1 MVSLCREIFL
11 LCFATAVL
19 TFFIAGLLYRLCFE
33 HVNNLGAYSIPP
45 ETGLL
50 IPSVLNSYDPICGG
64 LVSNLMIQRLI
75 AAVAVSVLIACCSMF
90 LYSQLLRKRA
100 QFIVRTTY
108 ELSEEKRSHTV
119 GEIRERFGSGLQ
131 LDECRGSECGYKIVL
146 SNRVLAA
153 LHLVPF
159 TEMESY
165 FWTRDA
171 VVYRNMLDYTTTV
184 NRRYR
189 IVSHVQID
197 FCKGCQAVDIHPWDA
212 ASPLDTNG
220 LVGIGSEATAQ
231 SRRTIL
237 SINTGCLTRL
247 GGCQTV
253 ADLLPAAWKRT
264 ADGKI
269 ACVIQ
274 NDRGFVEKPADWP

>member
-1 MVSLCREIFL
+1 M
-11 LCFATAVL
+11 
-19 TFFIAGLLYRLCFE
+19 
-33 HVNNLGAYSIPP
+33 
-45 ETGLL
+45 
-50 IPSVLNSYDPICGG
+50 
-64 LVSNLMIQRLI
+64 SNWVVIQRLT
-75 AAVAVSVLIACCSMF
+75 AAVAVLVLIACCSVF
-90 LYSQLLRKRA
+90 LYSGLLRKRA

-108 ELSEEKRSHTV
+108 ELSDEKRSHTV
-119 GEIRERFGSGLQ
+119 GEIRRRLGSGLQ
-131 LDECRGSECGYKIVL
+131 LDECRGSECVYKITL

-153 LHLVPF
+153 LHLVPY

-237 SINTGCLTRL
+237 SINTGCLTRF

-253 ADLLPAAWKRT
+253 ADLLPAVWKRT
-264 ADGKI
+264 ANGKI
-269 ACVIQ
+269 TCVIQ
-274 NDRGFVEKPADWP
+274 NDRGFVEKPANWP

>member
-1 MVSLCREIFL
+1 MS
-11 LCFATAVL
+11 
-19 TFFIAGLLYRLCFE
+19 
-33 HVNNLGAYSIPP
+33 NW
-45 ETGLL
+45 
-50 IPSVLNSYDPICGG
+50 
-64 LVSNLMIQRLI
+64 LVIQRLT
-75 AAVAVSVLIACCSMF
+75 AAVAVSVLIACCSVF

-100 QFIVRTTY
+100 QSIVRTTY

-119 GEIRERFGSGLQ
+119 EEIRQRFGSGLQ
-131 LDECRGSECGYKIVL
+131 LDECRGSECIYKIAL

-153 LHLVPF
+153 LHLVPY

-197 FCKGCQAVDIHPWDA
+197 FCKGCQAVYIHPWDA

-220 LVGIGSEATAQ
+220 LVGIGSETTAQ
-231 SRRTIL
+231 SRRIIL
-237 SINTGCLTRL
+237 SINTGCLTRF

-253 ADLLPAAWKRT
+253 ADLLPAVWKRT
-264 ADGKI
+264 PDGI
-269 ACVIQ
+269 ITCVIQ
-274 NDRGFVEKPADWP
+274 NDRGLVEKPANWP